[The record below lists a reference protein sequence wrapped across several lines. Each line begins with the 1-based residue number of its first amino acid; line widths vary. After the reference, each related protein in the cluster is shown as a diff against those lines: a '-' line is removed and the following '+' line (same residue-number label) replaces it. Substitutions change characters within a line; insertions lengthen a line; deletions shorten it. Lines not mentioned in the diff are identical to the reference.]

1 MSNVGNNEAPIL
13 GAEGR
18 SSEVG
23 LDAWVYTP
31 TRKAGKFAKWR
42 NPIGRTFARMVCVL
56 PTRRR
61 DRTSPPLSKLPKTRQ
76 IWAWSQMASR
86 SYIA

>member
-1 MSNVGNNEAPIL
+1 MSNFGNNEAPIL

-31 TRKAGKFAKWR
+31 ARKAGKFAKWR
-42 NPIGRTFARMVCVL
+42 NPIGIAGAIIVGLTILIAFFGPYIWTIMR
-56 PTRRR
+56 
-61 DRTSPPLSKLPKTRQ
+61 SPSVHWLSVGMR
-76 IWAWSQMASR
+76 
-86 SYIA
+86 